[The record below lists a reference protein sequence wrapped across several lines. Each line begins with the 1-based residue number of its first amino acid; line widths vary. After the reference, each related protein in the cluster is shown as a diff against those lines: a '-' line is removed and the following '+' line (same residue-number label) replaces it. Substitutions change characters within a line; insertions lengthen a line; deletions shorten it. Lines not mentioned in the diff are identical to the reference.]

1 MNTKNPTV
9 SDYMTR
15 SPHSIGFDQTLVQAH
30 KLMREHEIRHLP
42 VLRGGKLI
50 GILSERDLA
59 FVEALRDV
67 DSAKLRVEE
76 AMTPLPFTAAPSTPL
91 AGVAREMAEHR
102 YGAAVVMQEGHVV
115 GVFTT
120 TDALRA
126 LADALDD
133 KG

>member
-1 MNTKNPTV
+1 MTTKNPTV
-9 SDYMTR
+9 SDYMTQ

-30 KLMREHEIRHLP
+30 KLMREHDIRHLP
-42 VLRGGKLI
+42 VLRGGKLV
-50 GILSERDLA
+50 GMLSERDLA

-67 DSAKLRVEE
+67 NSAKLRVEE
-76 AMTPLPFTAAPSTPL
+76 AMTPLPFTAPPDAAL

-102 YGAAVVMQEGHVV
+102 YGSAVVMRDGHVI

-126 LADALDD
+126 LADALEG
-133 KG
+133 KA

>member
-1 MNTKNPTV
+1 MHTKNATV

-15 SPHSIGFDQTLVQAH
+15 SPHAIGFDQTLVQAH
-30 KLMREHEIRHLP
+30 KLMREHDIRHLP
-42 VLRGGKLI
+42 VLRGGRLV

-59 FVEALRDV
+59 FVEALPDV
-67 DSAKLRVEE
+67 DPQKLRVEE
-76 AMTPLPFTAAPSTPL
+76 AMTPLPFTVAPSTLL

-102 YGAAVVMQEGHVV
+102 YGAAVVMQDGHVT

-126 LADALDD
+126 LADALD
-133 KG
+133 KEG

>member
-1 MNTKNPTV
+1 
-9 SDYMTR
+9 MTR
-15 SPHSIGFDQTLVQAH
+15 SPHAIGFDQTLVQAH
-30 KLMREHEIRHLP
+30 KLMREHHIRHLP
-42 VLRGGKLI
+42 VLRGGKLV
-50 GILSERDLA
+50 GMLSERDLA

-67 DSAKLRVEE
+67 DPQKLRVEE
-76 AMTPLPFTAAPSTPL
+76 AMTPLPFTVAPDAPL

-102 YGAAVVMQEGHVV
+102 YGAAVVMREGHVM

-126 LADALDD
+126 LADALDG